1 MKRKYIIPIAVV
13 FLLLVV
19 TYLVPTFYF
28 RDHFFTCTYINGND
42 FSYFDI
48 NKCKDEIQK
57 DVKGYALRLVGRYDT
72 EEIIDASE
80 IELKYEENDYLENLL
95 KSQNEFLWF
104 IEVFKTHEYISD
116 NTIVYNKDLLSN
128 RISNLNFYKE
138 SLIIDYQNAYLSE
151 YDEEMGRYF
160 VINEVLGNRLIAD
173 TLDGYIIEAIEK
185 LQKTLILDEIGCYI
199 EPEITTKTPEII
211 EAISMLNQLVST
223 EITYDFGDYKEVLN
237 GNTIHKWIQI
247 DGFTVTLN
255 YDEVY
260 NYVKSLSSKYNTFG
274 KKRTFITTEGV
285 TRILPSGGFGWRIN
299 RTNESQELYE
309 LICKG
314 IVTIREPVYTYRG
327 AVHGELNDIGN
338 TYIEI
343 NLTDQHMYVYQDGY
357 IVLESDFVS
366 GDIKSGCMTPEGVF
380 DIRNKKTETV
390 LRGSMD
396 NGSSW
401 ETPVHY
407 WMPFNG
413 GIGLHDATWRKR
425 FGGNIYLTNG
435 SHGCINLPYQN
446 AETLFEMVY
455 VGMPV
460 ICYYELEEEN
470 NLDDQQTDV
479 NGNPANPLEDEPN
492 FIEEGERL

>member
-1 MKRKYIIPIAVV
+1 
-13 FLLLVV
+13 
-19 TYLVPTFYF
+19 
-28 RDHFFTCTYINGND
+28 
-42 FSYFDI
+42 
-48 NKCKDEIQK
+48 
-57 DVKGYALRLVGRYDT
+57 
-72 EEIIDASE
+72 
-80 IELKYEENDYLENLL
+80 
-95 KSQNEFLWF
+95 
-104 IEVFKTHEYISD
+104 
-116 NTIVYNKDLLSN
+116 
-128 RISNLNFYKE
+128 
-138 SLIIDYQNAYLSE
+138 
-151 YDEEMGRYF
+151 
-160 VINEVLGNRLIAD
+160 
-173 TLDGYIIEAIEK
+173 
-185 LQKTLILDEIGCYI
+185 
-199 EPEITTKTPEII
+199 
-211 EAISMLNQLVST
+211 
-223 EITYDFGDYKEVLN
+223 
-237 GNTIHKWIQI
+237 
-247 DGFTVTLN
+247 
-255 YDEVY
+255 
-260 NYVKSLSSKYNTFG
+260 
-274 KKRTFITTEGV
+274 
-285 TRILPSGGFGWRIN
+285 
-299 RTNESQELYE
+299 
-309 LICKG
+309 
-314 IVTIREPVYTYRG
+314 
-327 AVHGELNDIGN
+327 
-338 TYIEI
+338 
-343 NLTDQHMYVYQDGY
+343 MYVYQDGY

-470 NLDDQQTDV
+470 NPDDQQTDV